1 MLKNYQLVVLYY
13 LVWIMSGD
21 MILAQSTFSKT
32 YHLEVGPDNRVHFF
46 FLQDTNFIVAT
57 THDGDMEVL
66 SALSRFNYDGDIL
79 QTNSISDFVFGKSRS
94 VVLKDSGF
102 EVAGH
107 RWSRDD
113 NQARGLQLL
122 NFNNELD
129 IVEQKLIEYEINRV
143 TNFPGILD
151 LDSQSKMIFGSF
163 INTSS
168 IVDSGAYIG
177 LLDRDSDS
185 IRNEVIYKGP
195 EEYPYVNF
203 KLCDLQQTR
212 DSNLLFIAETSQ
224 RDESLT
230 GTGSYFEIVKFNR
243 EGEIINKIR
252 EKLESNKKALFE
264 GADGGLYFFNKRIP
278 FRLDTILPF
287 VDQSGGL
294 VKINEEMDS
303 VLWSFQIEDEDE
315 IDEERGHSIFGITG
329 LRDGHFLACGN
340 VGLKIDNI
348 SESIGFLCKFTKD
361 GEILWVREYGI
372 PIPEEYVALE
382 MTGVLGS
389 GRIEDCKELEDGRI
403 LCMGEHAYAKP
414 ETSFYRELW
423 MLMLDADGCLTP
435 NCDPT
440 LVLTNTHT
448 VETFQEGNIYPNPV
462 SDILHIS
469 EVDFDAYKIYDLMG
483 RLVQEGVYSPTIDLS
498 GLPASGMYVLQLKEE
513 GRLKSVFNLVKN

>member
-1 MLKNYQLVVLYY
+1 MLKNYQSVVLYY

-32 YHLEVGPDNRVHFF
+32 YHLEVGPDNRAHFF

-66 SALSRFNYDGDIL
+66 SALSRFNYDGSIL

-129 IVEQKLIEYEINRV
+129 IIEQKLINYEINRV

-185 IRNEVIYKGP
+185 IQNEVIYKGP
-195 EEYPYVNF
+195 EDYPYINF
-203 KLCDLQQTR
+203 TLYDLQQTR
-212 DSNLLFIAETSQ
+212 DSNLLFIAETEQ
-224 RDESLT
+224 RDESVT
-230 GTGSYFEIVKFNR
+230 GRGAYFEIVKFNR
-243 EGEIINKIR
+243 EGEILNKIKS
-252 EKLESNKKALFE
+252 KLESDKSALLE
-264 GADGGLYFFNKRIP
+264 GDDGGLYFFNDRTP
-278 FRLDTILPF
+278 FLLDTILPF
-287 VDQSGGL
+287 ADSFGGL
-294 VKINEEMDS
+294 VKLNEELDS
-303 VLWSFQIEDEDE
+303 TIWSFQIKDADG
-315 IDEERGHSIFGITG
+315 IDESRGHTILGISQ
-329 LRDGHFLACGN
+329 LKDSNFLGCGG
-340 VGLKIDNI
+340 VGLKINNLK
-348 SESIGFLCKFTKD
+348 ESIGFLCKFTKD
-361 GEILWVREYGI
+361 GDILWVREYGI

-382 MTGVLGS
+382 TTGVLGT

-423 MLMLDADGCLTP
+423 MLMLDENGCLTP
-435 NCDPT
+435 DCDPT
-440 LVLTNTHT
+440 LVLTNTHS
-448 VETFQEGNIYPNPV
+448 VETFREGNIYPNPV

-469 EVDFDAYKIYDLMG
+469 EVVFDAYKIYDLMG
-483 RLVQEGVYSPTIDLS
+483 RLVQEGAYSPTIDLS
-498 GLPASGMYVLQLKEE
+498 GLPASGIYVLQLKEE
-513 GRLKSVFNLVKN
+513 GRLKSVFNLVKS